1 MRTIPTRTKALTLT
15 EAAVL
20 CLLAVE
26 GEQSGYVLLK
36 RATRGVGHVWAP
48 AKSQLY
54 AVLPRLARDGM
65 ARVRTVVQADR
76 PDKQLYTITASGKRA
91 LTDWLETVDADDFEG
106 LHLKVF
112 YGGLIPRRR
121 LIEHV
126 EAYRERL
133 HEALASYDEIA
144 ETNTNRGHDYYHRL
158 MLDYG
163 YARARAS
170 LAWADEV
177 VEKLRRKR

>member
-1 MRTIPTRTKALTLT
+1 
-15 EAAVL
+15 
-20 CLLAVE
+20 
-26 GEQSGYVLLK
+26 
-36 RATRGVGHVWAP
+36 
-48 AKSQLY
+48 
-54 AVLPRLARDGM
+54 
-65 ARVRTVVQADR
+65 
-76 PDKQLYTITASGKRA
+76 
-91 LTDWLETVDADDFEG
+91 VDADDVEG
-106 LHLKVF
+106 FHLKVF
-112 YGGLIPRRR
+112 YGALIPRRT

-133 HEALASYDEIA
+133 HETLAMYDEIA

-177 VEKLRRKR
+177 IEKLRRKR

>member
-1 MRTIPTRTKALTLT
+1 MRTIPTRTKSLTLT

-20 CLLAVE
+20 CLLEVE
-26 GEQSGYVLLK
+26 GEQSGYELLK

-54 AVLPRLARDGM
+54 AVLPRLGRDGL
-65 ARVRTVVQADR
+65 ARVRTVVQSDR
-76 PDKQLYTITASGKRA
+76 PDKQLYVITAHGKRA
-91 LTDWLETVDADDFEG
+91 LTEWLETIDADDLEG
-106 LHLKVF
+106 FHLKVF
-112 YGGLIPRRR
+112 YGGLISRRT

-126 EAYRERL
+126 EAYRDRL
-133 HEALASYDEIA
+133 HETLATYDGIA

-163 YARARAS
+163 YAGARAS

-177 VEKLRRKR
+177 VAKLRRRR

>member
-1 MRTIPTRTKALTLT
+1 LT

-26 GEQSGYVLLK
+26 GEQSGYELLK
-36 RATRGVGHVWAP
+36 QATSGVGHVWAP

-54 AVLPRLARDGM
+54 AVLPRLARDGL
-65 ARVRTVVQADR
+65 ARARTVVQSER
-76 PDKQLYTITASGKRA
+76 PDKQLYAITPTGERA
-91 LTDWLETVDADDFEG
+91 LTEWLEAVDADDVDGFY
-106 LHLKVF
+106 LKVF
-112 YGGLIPRRR
+112 YGALIPRAT

-126 EAYRERL
+126 EAYRERA
-133 HEALASYDEIA
+133 HELLATYDGIA
-144 ETNTNRGHDYYHRL
+144 ERNTNRGHDYYHRL

-163 YARARAS
+163 YARSRAS

-177 VEKLRRKR
+177 VAKLRRRR